1 MGDDIVVEENS
12 LSYEQRETTRKRF
25 LAAAMGMRLAKGK
38 SHVVVVG
45 TPQHP
50 EDLLAELSDK
60 LNTVWTKYIVP
71 IFNELGEPN
80 CPELHDMIWI
90 DEQRKV
96 VGEAIFKQEYLLIPI
111 SLDTE
116 TFGQDIIDMAKDY
129 VSIMCLDY
137 EPKMN
142 EKIVIGVD
150 FSIEDDLRKAQKNN
164 TDYFSIVAV
173 CYNTQT
179 GRRRLL
185 NAYRERGI
193 KKAVQLNFLR
203 IWTVKYNAHF
213 IGTEKHGFLAWVG
226 QDLPK
231 EVGDI
236 LVDTGSHKGK
246 FDLFEGIPSMIY
258 TWEK

>member
-150 FSIEDDLRKAQKNN
+150 FSI
-164 TDYFSIVAV
+164 
-173 CYNTQT
+173 
-179 GRRRLL
+179 
-185 NAYRERGI
+185 
-193 KKAVQLNFLR
+193 
-203 IWTVKYNAHF
+203 
-213 IGTEKHGFLAWVG
+213 
-226 QDLPK
+226 
-231 EVGDI
+231 
-236 LVDTGSHKGK
+236 
-246 FDLFEGIPSMIY
+246 
-258 TWEK
+258 